1 MASPQMTQ
9 NLYGNVAASI
19 PIGPGSVS
27 NNYTLDFSNKLEGQ
41 VQIDLLSGSAVT
53 SGAVATINVYRLIGS
68 VPTAD
73 TVPMA
78 AFSQALALAGGHAIR
93 SLCLATGRYLLQVLN
108 GDSANGITLWVTTS
122 TVDGLV

>member
-9 NLYGNVAASI
+9 NAYGNVAASV

-27 NNYTLDFSNKLEGQ
+27 ANYMLDFSTKLEGQ
-41 VQIDLLSGSAVT
+41 LQVDLLSGSAVT
-53 SGAVATINVYRLIGS
+53 SGAVATINIFRVVGS
-68 VPTAD
+68 SGTVD

-78 AFSQALALAGGHAIR
+78 AFSQALALVGAHAIR
-93 SLCLATGRYLLQVLN
+93 SVCLATGRYQAQVLN
-108 GDSANGITLWVTTS
+108 GDSANGITLSLTTS